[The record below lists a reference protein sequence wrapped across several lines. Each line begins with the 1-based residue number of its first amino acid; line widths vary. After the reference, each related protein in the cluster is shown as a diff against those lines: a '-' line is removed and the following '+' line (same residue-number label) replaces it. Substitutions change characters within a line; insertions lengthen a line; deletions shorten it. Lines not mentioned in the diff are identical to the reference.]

1 MKKRFLIFTL
11 FIFSSLNYSVFAQKE
26 ELPPPVMSS
35 ANAPPPPVPPGLPIN
50 DHIWILILIGVFI
63 GAYYFKRGLLR

>member
-11 FIFSSLNYSVFAQKE
+11 FIFSSLNYSVFAQNE
-26 ELPPPVMSS
+26 ELPPPAMSS
-35 ANAPPPPVPPGLPIN
+35 TGGPPPPVGLPIN

-63 GAYYFKRGLLR
+63 GAYYFKSRHLS